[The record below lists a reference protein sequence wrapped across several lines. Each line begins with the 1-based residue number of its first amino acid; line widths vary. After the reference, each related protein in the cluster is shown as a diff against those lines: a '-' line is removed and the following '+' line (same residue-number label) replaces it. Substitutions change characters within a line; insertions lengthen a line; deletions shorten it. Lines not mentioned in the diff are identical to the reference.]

1 MAHRRHGDRG
11 FTMTELLITLAIA
24 GILAMIGAP
33 AMGGLI
39 ARTTN
44 ATIEASVAGTL
55 RHARTA
61 AIMRNARVL
70 VCPSLDGRRC
80 QSGDDWQ
87 RGWIIAQAADHD
99 GQPDAGKQIIA
110 TQTAM
115 PNGTRVITSAGRR
128 QVTFQP
134 SGSAGGSNVTFTI
147 CHARDHAGRSVVVS
161 NTGRVRVESAD
172 AAHLQACLAGLP

>member
-39 ARTTN
+39 ARTTT
-44 ATIEASVAGTL
+44 ATTEASVAGTL

-80 QSGDDWQ
+80 QSSDDWQ

-99 GQPDAGKQIIA
+99 GQPDPGKQIIA
-110 TQTAM
+110 KK
-115 PNGTRVITSAGRR
+115 RVLQQCSSRR
-128 QVTFQP
+128 
-134 SGSAGGSNVTFTI
+134 
-147 CHARDHAGRSVVVS
+147 
-161 NTGRVRVESAD
+161 
-172 AAHLQACLAGLP
+172 